1 MRKGQGQRPLLN
13 ARGLRALRGH
23 WITHWHDSVIYIT
36 KWAQEYFQKP
46 LSVNTIRCAICRCQ
60 LNLYHAKRKPNV
72 NMVQKLCRLLWAKIH
87 LKLTVSLRKSV
98 PWSVESKLDILV
110 QGSRVRPNF
119 SRVRLTKIPG
129 RTGASSHSRKEKK
142 YPRLRN
148 SVVQQKT
155 PPLGLYRGL
164 NQSEIVKGGPPS
176 DWPWSRY
183 SCMCVCALTNASRV
197 LLQSERKRWVVE
209 MRAVLPT

>member
-1 MRKGQGQRPLLN
+1 MFYYI
-13 ARGLRALRGH
+13 
-23 WITHWHDSVIYIT
+23 ITWC
-36 KWAQEYFQKP
+36 
-46 LSVNTIRCAICRCQ
+46 NRCKNNWR
-60 LNLYHAKRKPNV
+60 
-72 NMVQKLCRLLWAKIH
+72 
-87 LKLTVSLRKSV
+87 
-98 PWSVESKLDILV
+98 SVEQSLV
-110 QGSRVRPNF
+110 LPFQVGQGSRVRPIWSHVRPNF

-142 YPRLRN
+142 VSATQKLY
-148 SVVQQKT
+148 VVQQKT

-183 SCMCVCALTNASRV
+183 SCMCVWRWQMRHVCCCSQT
-197 LLQSERKRWVVE
+197 ERKRWVVE